1 MTVHKAMRDQLLEAV
16 FDAMGEDEDVF
27 FISADFGSPVLDKI
41 RAEYPDRFVNVGIA
55 EQNLINVSTGF
66 ALEGCKVFA
75 YAIAPFITMR
85 CYEQIRVNLAI
96 LSEIRDLNVNLVGV
110 GAGFSYVVSG
120 PTHQCFEDISI
131 MRTLPNIQVLSPSD
145 WRLTR
150 EMVSHCLRFA
160 HPTYLRLDAQ
170 PLPCIYDEGTEPDI
184 ARGFMVLKEGERVCL
199 MATGYMTQVALR
211 VQQRLEQEE
220 CKISVVDMYNLTD
233 FDAGAL
239 ADVVRRHAVLMTVE
253 EGFDGKGGLD
263 ALAYRLVSEKDL
275 PVQVKANGL
284 SSSYRF
290 ELLDRASL
298 HEAAGIGEH
307 ALAEK
312 IRRFMNVD
320 FKAKNHE

>member
-1 MTVHKAMRDQLLEAV
+1 MTVRKAMRDQLLEAV
-16 FDAMGEDEDVF
+16 FESMGEDKDIF

-41 RAEYPDRFVNVGIA
+41 RADYPDRFVNVGIA

-96 LSEIRDLNVNLVGV
+96 LSEIRDLNINLVGV

-145 WRLTR
+145 WRLAR
-150 EMVSHCLRFA
+150 EMVSHCMRFA
-160 HPTYLRLDAQ
+160 HPKYLRLDAQ
-170 PLPCIYDEGTEPDI
+170 PLPCIYDSAEEIDI
-184 ARGFMVLKEGERVCL
+184 ERGFSVLKEGEQVCL
-199 MATGYMTQVALR
+199 MTTGYMTQVAM
-211 VQQRLEQEE
+211 QAQRQLEQEGH
-220 CKISVVDMYNLTD
+220 KISLVDMYNLTD
-233 FDAGAL
+233 FDADAL
-239 ADVVRRHAVLMTVE
+239 AGVVRGHAVLMTVE

-298 HEAAGIGEH
+298 HEAAGIGEN

-312 IRRFMNVD
+312 IRGFMG
-320 FKAKNHE
+320 